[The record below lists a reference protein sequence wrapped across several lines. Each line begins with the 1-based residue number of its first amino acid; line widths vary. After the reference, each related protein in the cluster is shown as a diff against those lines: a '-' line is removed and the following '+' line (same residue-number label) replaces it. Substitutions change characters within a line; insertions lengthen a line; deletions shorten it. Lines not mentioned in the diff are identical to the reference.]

1 MVVYLLNI
9 MIVYNYHSLFYHAA
23 SSSDYIASKID

>member
-9 MIVYNYHSLFYHAA
+9 MIISNRHSLFYHAA
-23 SSSDYIASKID
+23 SSSDYIVSKID

>member
-9 MIVYNYHSLFYHAA
+9 MIVSNYHTLFYHVA
-23 SSSDYIASKID
+23 SSSDYVASKID